1 MFVYRD
7 FELCGRSEA
16 VGVNGMAATSHPA
29 ATLAALDVLREGGNA
44 IDAAI
49 TANAC
54 MGVVSPMQCGMG
66 GDLFAIVY
74 EAKRG

>member
-44 IDAAI
+44 IDAAV
-49 TANAC
+49 C
-54 MGVVSPMQCGMG
+54 GRRFRLSWSRRRPVS
-66 GDLFAIVY
+66 
-74 EAKRG
+74 EATVSLC